1 MGTIKSRNKENMN
14 KNIKQETKKEFT
26 KTNKKRNKETKY
38 EVKPLEFSW
47 WSWDFKHWNNT
58 IHITN
63 MKTMRW

>member
-1 MGTIKSRNKENMN
+1 
-14 KNIKQETKKEFT
+14 
-26 KTNKKRNKETKY
+26 
-38 EVKPLEFSW
+38 LEFSW